1 MPGTFLLRGLCLYL
15 PVASNMFKIT
25 VMKIRISL
33 IISLFFIVAPLKL
46 KAETM
51 DIPDPTDDVAKEA
64 LFEAAHDN
72 ENVILDDEEKA
83 SKQSSDLNPA
93 LTIGLKNESYKK
105 TKEWKNYKILRAIGW
120 SLLPVSAISSF
131 VWVVECLFWSSE
143 GGNLFDTETGL
154 IMGALGFLT
163 LSSVG
168 ILITAYHFRNKAK
181 KMSIS
186 TGITNMPI
194 VSYTGNKVFTP
205 GLSLTLNF

>member
-1 MPGTFLLRGLCLYL
+1 M
-15 PVASNMFKIT
+15 
-25 VMKIRISL
+25 
-33 IISLFFIVAPLKL
+33 
-46 KAETM
+46 
-51 DIPDPTDDVAKEA
+51 
-64 LFEAAHDN
+64 
-72 ENVILDDEEKA
+72 
-83 SKQSSDLNPA
+83 
-93 LTIGLKNESYKK
+93 SYKK

-120 SLLPVSAISSF
+120 SLLPVSAISSYVF
-131 VWVVECLFWSSE
+131 FIACAYWSAI
-143 GGNLFDTETGL
+143 GGDTIFNNTRDAL